1 MGIVYNFLFFLPCA
15 NAQMRLIGRQ
25 FSSVCNTALLKL
37 AFFDVSPDSGEY
49 IEENNGG
56 DIIYTTAV
64 NPPHLQI
71 LRIDRELREEIID
84 HVIMHST

>member
-15 NAQMRLIGRQ
+15 NAQMRLIRRQ

-49 IEENNGG
+49 IEEDNGG
-56 DIIYTTAV
+56 DFIYTTAV
-64 NPPHLQI
+64 NPPHLQR
-71 LRIDRELREEIID
+71 LRND
-84 HVIMHST
+84 S